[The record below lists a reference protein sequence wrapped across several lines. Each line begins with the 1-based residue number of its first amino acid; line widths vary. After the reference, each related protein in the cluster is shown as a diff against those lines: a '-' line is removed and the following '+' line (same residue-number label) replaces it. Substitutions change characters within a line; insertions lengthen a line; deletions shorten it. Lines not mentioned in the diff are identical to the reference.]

1 DKMSAQDQL
10 NRHLTRPPP
19 DYKQPQRN
27 MVGAQQPNQ
36 YAGGGL
42 AMGMNSTQPLPNT
55 VLNQGGLQ
63 TNPCHLPPGQG
74 TKMPPVPN
82 DRMYGSVPDPQQGDY
97 TVPATV
103 TQLQQH
109 GNQNQIGM
117 DQNNSRFPG
126 PTNLGNSMTSFRSGP
141 VSNTQHMRPTLKQEA
156 PGMTGQRLPN
166 MMTNSSMAGSNWP
179 PQGSKQT
186 AASPMGGRRFPNTLQ
201 PHQPVQPDMTNHHF
215 PQRAMAPP
223 NQIASDISMHPLNSM
238 DQTISGQA
246 VAAARG
252 LAPRPSQPR
261 LPALT
266 TMASMNQLTP
276 IVPVNSGTFTAA
288 SQNSRGYQGN
298 SHSSDL
304 TFDFLQQGDNTVPG
318 INSDSDFIDS
328 LLKSG
333 SGNDDWM
340 KDINLDEILGSH
352 S

>member
-1 DKMSAQDQL
+1 
-10 NRHLTRPPP
+10 
-19 DYKQPQRN
+19 
-27 MVGAQQPNQ
+27 
-36 YAGGGL
+36 
-42 AMGMNSTQPLPNT
+42 
-55 VLNQGGLQ
+55 
-63 TNPCHLPPGQG
+63 
-74 TKMPPVPN
+74 
-82 DRMYGSVPDPQQGDY
+82 
-97 TVPATV
+97 
-103 TQLQQH
+103 
-109 GNQNQIGM
+109 
-117 DQNNSRFPG
+117 
-126 PTNLGNSMTSFRSGP
+126 
-141 VSNTQHMRPTLKQEA
+141 
-156 PGMTGQRLPN
+156 
-166 MMTNSSMAGSNWP
+166 
-179 PQGSKQT
+179 
-186 AASPMGGRRFPNTLQ
+186 
-201 PHQPVQPDMTNHHF
+201 MTNHHF

-223 NQIASDISMHPLNSM
+223 SQIASDISMHPLNSM

-261 LPALT
+261 MPALP

-276 IVPVNSGTFTAA
+276 IAPVNSGTFTAA
-288 SQNSRGYQGN
+288 SQNSRCYQGN